1 MDLDELDPRQKK
13 AKPRDLSG
21 YSVDELNDYIAML
34 EAEIVR
40 VREDIARKQS
50 HMNAAAAFFKK

>member
-13 AKPRDLSG
+13 NKPRDLST

-40 VREDIARKQS
+40 VRDDIARKKG